1 MIILQLF
8 TNFFLFLLS
17 LVGFVFNKRSILVTL
32 ICIELMLLSINLN
45 FIVFS
50 AHLDDILGQVFSI
63 FILTVAA
70 AESSIGLA
78 IVILFG
84 TFYVISILFYLFSV
98 LKEYF
103 KDSLNSYNIKQR
115 SLKKKYIMQGSIP
128 AKDNKL
134 KFNIK
139 LFFHF
144 NIFSSI
150 RLEQ

>member
-78 IVILFG
+78 IVILYYRTRG
-84 TFYVISILFYLFSV
+84 NISLAQKSVIKS
-98 LKEYF
+98 
-103 KDSLNSYNIKQR
+103 
-115 SLKKKYIMQGSIP
+115 
-128 AKDNKL
+128 
-134 KFNIK
+134 
-139 LFFHF
+139 
-144 NIFSSI
+144 
-150 RLEQ
+150 